1 MEIKGR
7 DIATESY
14 RIILDVDGR
23 SVTALVPE
31 RLAISRPT
39 VESRPSHQTAYE
51 WIAENKTKIEAAIT
65 QLARG
70 ARRPKAPY
78 DQITLIEER

>member
-14 RIILDVDGR
+14 RVVLDVDGR
-23 SVTALVPE
+23 DVMALVPE
-31 RLAISRPT
+31 RLVVTRAAFGP
-39 VESRPSHQTAYE
+39 RPSHESAYV
-51 WIAENKTKIEAAIT
+51 WMAENKKKIEAAIA

-70 ARRPKAPY
+70 TRRPKAPF